1 MRNDE
6 RRQGERGAELR
17 LSIAPDPKLGGY
29 VRQSVIAFVRGQG
42 IDSGDVTDFVTAL
55 GEALANA
62 IEHSHTSEPI
72 GIVVWIIADRLFAS
86 VSDHGIG
93 FKLDRALTES
103 LSDAYAERGRGLA
116 IMRRFADV
124 LRVNSVPGQGTRIT
138 LGCDVHHHTASRA
151 LHCAG

>member
-1 MRNDE
+1 MTNHE
-6 RRQGERGAELR
+6 RRQRERGAELR

-42 IDSGDVTDFVTAL
+42 IDAGDVTDFVTAL

-62 IEHSHTSEPI
+62 IEHSHSPEPI
-72 GIVVWIIADRLFAS
+72 AIVVWVVEDRLFAS

-93 FKLDRALTES
+93 FKLDRALTDS
-103 LSDAYAERGRGLA
+103 LSDTLAERGRGLA

-124 LRVNSVPGQGTRIT
+124 MRVHSVPGQGTRIT
-138 LGCDVHHHTASRA
+138 LGCDVHHTASRA
-151 LHCAG
+151 MHCAG